1 MTDTRKPEFAF
12 IGKYVISA
20 DIKLRTGLHIGG
32 TEEGFE
38 IGGIDNL
45 VIKDKVTGV
54 PYIPGSS
61 LKGKMRS
68 LLEWAY
74 FDGKNN
80 VIRIE
85 INKNGE
91 WEGKLCNDPTHPIGI
106 VFGVAAEEHKENLP
120 GPTRL
125 TVRDA
130 LPHDKVELPDKTT
143 KKQIEI
149 WEAAMGEKIYT
160 EVKTENFIDRLT
172 SAANPRSMERVP
184 AGSVFQAQ
192 FIYDVYEEQ
201 DRDRLKLLFQGMR
214 LLEDSYLGGG
224 GTRGSGQVEFKN
236 IKITV
241 KDKSLYLG
249 SGEPILKANGSDH
262 TTPEAVLDNFDKIF
276 PTLGGQP

>member
-1 MTDTRKPEFAF
+1 MSDNKKPEFAF
-12 IGKYVISA
+12 IGKYIISA
-20 DIKLRTGLHIGG
+20 NLVLKTGLHIGG

-74 FDGKNN
+74 FDGKND
-80 VIRIE
+80 VIRIGK
-85 INKNGE
+85 NKNGE

-106 VFGVAAEEHKENLP
+106 VFGVAAEDHKGNLP

-130 LPHDKVELPDKTT
+130 LPHDEVKLSDGTT
-143 KKQIEI
+143 KSQIEI

-172 SAANPRSMERVP
+172 SAATPRSMERVP
-184 AGSVFQAQ
+184 AGSIFKAEFV
-192 FIYDVYEEQ
+192 YDLYTKE
-201 DRDRLKLLFQGMR
+201 DRERLKLLFEGMR
-214 LLEDSYLGGG
+214 LLQDSYLGGS

-236 IKITV
+236 IKIEA
-241 KDKSLYLG
+241 KDKSAYIG
-249 SGEPILKANGSDH
+249 GDTVVLKVNHKNH
-262 TTPEAVLDNFDKIF
+262 TTAEDVYKNFDTIF
-276 PTLGGQP
+276 PLL

>member
-1 MTDTRKPEFAF
+1 MTDSKTPEFIF
-12 IGKYVISA
+12 IGKYIISA
-20 DIKLRTGLHIGG
+20 DIKLKTGLHIGG

-45 VIKDKVTGV
+45 VIKDKVSGV

-68 LLEWAY
+68 LLEWTY
-74 FDGKNN
+74 FDGKNG

-85 INKNGE
+85 KNKNGE

-106 VFGVAAEEHKENLP
+106 VFGVAAEEHRENVP

-130 LPHDKVELPDKTT
+130 LPHDKVELEDKTI
-143 KKQIEI
+143 KRQIEI
-149 WEAAMGEKIYT
+149 WQDTMGERTYT

-172 SAANPRSMERVP
+172 SAATPRSMERVP

-192 FIYDVYEEQ
+192 FVYDVYQKE
-201 DRDRLKLLFQGMR
+201 DRERLKLIFEGMR
-214 LLEDSYLGGG
+214 LLEDSYLGGS
-224 GTRGSGQVEFKN
+224 GTRGSGQVEFNN
-236 IKITV
+236 IRITA
-241 KDKSLYLG
+241 KDKSAYLG
-249 SGEPILKANGSDH
+249 GGEPLLRANSNGH
-262 TTPEAVLDNFDKIF
+262 TTPDGILNNFNTIF
-276 PTLGGQP
+276 PVF

>member
-1 MTDTRKPEFAF
+1 MADNKKPDFAF
-12 IGKYVISA
+12 IGKYIISA
-20 DIKLRTGLHIGG
+20 DIELKTGLHIGG

-74 FDGKNN
+74 FDGKNQ

-85 INKNGE
+85 KNKDGE

-106 VFGVAAEEHKENLP
+106 VFGVPAESHKGDLP

-130 LPHDKVELPDKTT
+130 LPHDKVELPNKET
-143 KKQIEI
+143 KSQIKI
-149 WEAAMGEKIYT
+149 WEDTMGEKIYT
-160 EVKTENFIDRLT
+160 EAKTENFIDRLT
-172 SAANPRSMERVP
+172 SAATPRTMERVP
-184 AGSVFQAQ
+184 AGSVFKAE
-192 FIYDVYEEQ
+192 FIFDVYQRE
-201 DRDRLKLLFQGMR
+201 DRERIKLLFEGMR

-224 GTRGSGQVEFKN
+224 GTRGSGQVKFKN
-236 IKITV
+236 ISIEA
-241 KDKSLYLG
+241 KDKSAYIG
-249 SGEPILKANGSDH
+249 GETVLPNVNLTGH
-262 TTPEAVLDNFDKIF
+262 TEVDAVCKNFDKIF
-276 PTLGGQP
+276 PLF